1 MFFRNKAGLWGWRSD
16 KSEVVNG
23 HECKVFSASNV
34 ELITKTRLEHLS
46 ETDKIRAKQLE
57 KRTPLHSFLG
67 ITESSQHEGAA
78 VTSVIIIL
86 SLLFFFFIIS
96 M

>member
-1 MFFRNKAGLWGWRSD
+1 LNLRNNNFKQLYIFCLRNKAGLWGWRSD

-46 ETDKIRAKQLE
+46 EADKIRAKAPRLTLQ
-57 KRTPLHSFLG
+57 SIFG
-67 ITESSQHEGAA
+67 ISEQTQEDGAA
-78 VTSVIIIL
+78 AISVIIL
-86 SLLFFFFIIS
+86 
-96 M
+96 

>member
-1 MFFRNKAGLWGWRSD
+1 MI
-16 KSEVVNG
+16 NG

-46 ETDKIRAKQLE
+46 EADKARARAP
-57 KRTPLHSFLG
+57 RTPLQSFLG
-67 ITESSQHEGAA
+67 IAEQQQESCSATT
-78 VTSVIIIL
+78 TSVIFIPIIIYF
-86 SLLFFFFIIS
+86 SSVIVYSKYANQIIYFRKNLT